1 MISLLLIL
9 IPLVSGLIS
18 FGIKSE
24 AVVRLVNLLSSFV
37 SLFLMIGLSLALF
50 PASEKIFHE
59 DWLSQLGA
67 SFSLKMDGAS
77 SVLCLLTTFTFPL
90 ILGSVNKDQY
100 HQANAFYALMMLAY
114 AGIMGVFLAA
124 DGLLFYFFWELAL
137 IPVYFLCSMWG
148 GEKRV
153 AVTFKF
159 FLYTFIGSLL
169 MLAGMIYLYYQTPD
183 HSFSLNSIY
192 QASLTGPYQ
201 SLLFWLFFVA
211 FAIKM
216 PVFPF
221 HTWQPDTYEQSA
233 APVTMILS
241 ALMVKMG
248 LFGVIRWLLPVFP
261 QASVVF
267 ADTVIIL
274 SVIGMIYASIL
285 AMKQDDLKRLI
296 AYSSIAHIGLM
307 SASLFVPNANALQGA
322 MIQLFS
328 HGVNVLGM
336 WLVIEWIESRTGT
349 RKMSELGGLA
359 QKAPVLTI
367 LLVVVALA
375 NVALPLTN
383 AFVGEFMMFNGLFKY
398 NFTYAA
404 VGGLSII
411 LGAVYTLR
419 MIQQV
424 FYGEVS
430 DKTASLTDVT
440 SGIKWALII
449 LIPVILILGVYPKPL
464 LDMVQ
469 DSVQYLLT
477 KGK

>member
-1 MISLLLIL
+1 
-9 IPLVSGLIS
+9 
-18 FGIKSE
+18 
-24 AVVRLVNLLSSFV
+24 
-37 SLFLMIGLSLALF
+37 
-50 PASEKIFHE
+50 
-59 DWLSQLGA
+59 
-67 SFSLKMDGAS
+67 
-77 SVLCLLTTFTFPL
+77 
-90 ILGSVNKDQY
+90 
-100 HQANAFYALMMLAY
+100 
-114 AGIMGVFLAA
+114 
-124 DGLLFYFFWELAL
+124 
-137 IPVYFLCSMWG
+137 
-148 GEKRV
+148 
-153 AVTFKF
+153 
-159 FLYTFIGSLL
+159 
-169 MLAGMIYLYYQTPD
+169 
-183 HSFSLNSIY
+183 
-192 QASLTGPYQ
+192 
-201 SLLFWLFFVA
+201 
-211 FAIKM
+211 
-216 PVFPF
+216 
-221 HTWQPDTYEQSA
+221 
-233 APVTMILS
+233 
-241 ALMVKMG
+241 MG

-261 QASVVF
+261 QASSMF
-267 ADTVIIL
+267 ADVVIIL

-398 NFTYAA
+398 NVVYAA

-424 FYGEVS
+424 FYGDVS
-430 DKTASLTDVT
+430 DKTASVTDVT
-440 SGIKWALII
+440 TGIKWALII
-449 LIPVILILGVYPKPL
+449 LIPVILILGVYPTPL

>member
-1 MISLLLIL
+1 
-9 IPLVSGLIS
+9 
-18 FGIKSE
+18 
-24 AVVRLVNLLSSFV
+24 
-37 SLFLMIGLSLALF
+37 
-50 PASEKIFHE
+50 
-59 DWLSQLGA
+59 
-67 SFSLKMDGAS
+67 
-77 SVLCLLTTFTFPL
+77 
-90 ILGSVNKDQY
+90 
-100 HQANAFYALMMLAY
+100 
-114 AGIMGVFLAA
+114 
-124 DGLLFYFFWELAL
+124 
-137 IPVYFLCSMWG
+137 
-148 GEKRV
+148 
-153 AVTFKF
+153 
-159 FLYTFIGSLL
+159 
-169 MLAGMIYLYYQTPD
+169 
-183 HSFSLNSIY
+183 
-192 QASLTGPYQ
+192 
-201 SLLFWLFFVA
+201 
-211 FAIKM
+211 
-216 PVFPF
+216 
-221 HTWQPDTYEQSA
+221 
-233 APVTMILS
+233 
-241 ALMVKMG
+241 MVKMG

-261 QASVVF
+261 QASAIF

-336 WLVIEWIESRTGT
+336 WLVIEWIEARTGT

-367 LLVVVALA
+367 LLVVIALA

-383 AFVGEFMMFNGLFKY
+383 AFVGEFMMFNGMFKY
-398 NFTYAA
+398 NWIYAA

-419 MIQQV
+419 MIQKV
-424 FYGEVS
+424 FYGELS
-430 DKTASLTDVT
+430 AKTAAISGDVG

-449 LIPVILILGVYPKPL
+449 LIPVVLVFGVYPKPL

-469 DSVQYLLT
+469 DSVQFLLT